1 MDAEND
7 SSSTNEDSLD
17 DLILQSAKLA
27 VRLRKRLKSIKTD
40 PDSKFFF
47 VYVLLLQDECVY
59 VGATNSLYMRFYE
72 HLHETELS
80 SNWVKY
86 HGPVIRVL
94 EVVKNAQKGD
104 EEYKT
109 LEYMQLFGWESVR
122 GAHWCKVELKSPPAA
137 LREFARNRADFE
149 YVDRRDIDAAL
160 KVARELSD

>member
-1 MDAEND
+1 METDEPPQPQ
-7 SSSTNEDSLD
+7 ESLD

-27 VRLRKRLKSIKTD
+27 LRLRKRLKSERSD
-40 PDSKFFF
+40 PESKFFF

-94 EVVKNAQKGD
+94 EVIKNAQKGD

-149 YVDRRDIDAAL
+149 YMDRQDIDASL
-160 KVARELSD
+160 KIARELLNV